1 MVNRNY
7 YTTIMYLYLAVLY
20 MLQTDTVSSQNH
32 SLYHPLSQKE
42 VIGFVL
48 PINWVYNVAFS
59 PSSMT
64 TKLLMYDITSL
75 PFQVFFIP
83 KLQ

>member
-1 MVNRNY
+1 MASWNY

-20 MLQTDTVSSQNH
+20 MLQTDNVSPQNH

-42 VIGFVL
+42 VIKFVL
-48 PINWVYNVAFS
+48 AINWVYNVAFS

-64 TKLLMYDITSL
+64 TKLLMSDITSL
-75 PFQVFFIP
+75 PFQVLFIP